1 MKKIK
6 NTDLIED
13 IVCLNNKYV
22 GVVYPYYDGVTLNQ
36 CMDYPIKSKIDMSR
50 QIIENA
56 KELTDNKIY
65 PLDYK
70 LNNMI
75 YIDDKVKIIDLD
87 DYYTKV
93 KLFKSDRLLRKS
105 NIILDETIKTF
116 MGEYE
121 YYSYID
127 LDLQKLLLKK
137 KTKLN
142 DNFEDI
148 SSYLDEKE
156 KLINFLLVD
165 LDTDISKI
173 ENLDDYLLLF
183 VSDFVKN
190 EDIISYIINNNI
202 NVYDV
207 VRSNKLLKYLNN
219 HSIDECVDKTGVKIL
234 KKIN

>member
-1 MKKIK
+1 M
-6 NTDLIED
+6 
-13 IVCLNNKYV
+13 
-22 GVVYPYYDGVTLNQ
+22 
-36 CMDYPIKSKIDMSR
+36 
-50 QIIENA
+50 
-56 KELTDNKIY
+56 TDNKIY

-75 YIDDKVKIIDLD
+75 YVDDKVKIIDLD

-93 KLFKSDRLLRKS
+93 KLFKSDRLLRRS

-127 LDLQKLLLKK
+127 SDLQKLLLKQK
-137 KTKLN
+137 SKLN

-156 KLINFLLVD
+156 KPINFLLVD

-173 ENLDDYLLLF
+173 QNIEDYLLLF

-219 HSIDECVDKTGVKIL
+219 HSIDECVDKTGVKII
-234 KKIN
+234 KKIK